1 MPVELRSP
9 WGLALLGLLAPL
21 VVLYIL
27 KVRRERKLVSST
39 WLWVEAQRDLMAK
52 SPFKRLIPQVP
63 LFLQALALILL
74 ALAFAQPASRG
85 GAIVGDHVAI
95 VVDASASM
103 GAPGGKKRRIDLAKQ
118 AAHDVIA
125 ALAPGADALIIES
138 GADARIASPLDR
150 DKRRLKAA
158 VDQIDARDVEGRL
171 GRAIALATDRL
182 RQLPGDKRLVVIT
195 DGALADPTALANVSL
210 PLDLVRVGQARDNS
224 AIVRVDVRDGKSPT
238 TRKDEVQAFA
248 SIAHYGASPR
258 EVFVTLRLRNVETPL
273 ASRKLTLTP
282 GKRAP
287 VVLAFEP
294 TPQDRDAGLVVEI
307 SPRDALAADDVAYS
321 RVPAGRRLPVVLAPS
336 SGNPWLRRALLADPD
351 VELSG
356 TDIAKLPA
364 ADVPPDALVVV
375 DGACP
380 ASLPGGDLLILN
392 PKPGRC
398 RTATITTPLK
408 APPITSWAQSDPRLR
423 FLTLDGVEVSS
434 ARKIEIEGPNDALVR
449 TRDGAIVSDISLPG
463 RTGTLLAFDVG
474 ESNWPLK
481 ASFVLFVRNIV
492 ELART
497 HRARGITGPA
507 RTGQPLRVRVP
518 PDVDKVKVVHPDDS
532 ESEVLAR
539 LGLAVVPEARRAGFY
554 FVSWEGTRPGS
565 VLVAANL
572 VSNAESDIR
581 DRPIEQGSSKVSVA
595 SATDVAD
602 AFTDWA
608 WLLAL
613 LALGFVVL
621 DAIWLT
627 RKPWVRAPKG
637 AAAPKRPERQVKGA
651 GA

>member
-1 MPVELRSP
+1 MPLELRSP

-39 WLWVEAQRDLMAK
+39 WLWSEAQRDLMAK

-63 LFLQALALILL
+63 LFLQAIALILL

-95 VVDASASM
+95 VIDASASM
-103 GAPGGKKRRIDLAKQ
+103 SASEGEGRRIDAAKK

-125 ALAPGADALIIES
+125 ALAPGADALIVES

-150 DKRRLKAA
+150 DKRRLAAA
-158 VDQIDARDVEGRL
+158 VDQLDARDVEGRL
-171 GRAIALATDRL
+171 GRAVALATDRL

-195 DGALADPTALANVSL
+195 DGALADPSAFATASL
-210 PLDLVRVGQARDNS
+210 PMDLIRVGSAKDNS
-224 AIVRVDVRDGKSPT
+224 AIVRVDVRDGKNRT
-238 TRKDEVQAFA
+238 TKRDEVQVFA
-248 SIAHYGASPR
+248 SVAHYGATPR

-273 ASRKLTLTP
+273 ASRKLTLSP
-282 GKRAP
+282 GQKAP

-294 TPQDRDAGLVVEI
+294 TPQDRDAGLIVEI
-307 SPRDALAADDVAYS
+307 SPRDALPADDVAFS

-336 SGNPWLRRALLADPD
+336 DGNPWVRRALLADPD
-351 VELSG
+351 VDLSG
-356 TDIAKLPA
+356 TDIEKLAA
-364 ADVPPDALVVV
+364 ADVPGDALVVV

-380 ASLPGGDLLILN
+380 AALPGGDLLVLN
-392 PKPGRC
+392 PKAGRC
-398 RTATITTPLK
+398 RTATITTTLK
-408 APPITSWAQSDPRLR
+408 GPPITSWATSDPRLR
-423 FLTLDGVEVSS
+423 FLTLDGVEI
-434 ARKIEIEGPNDALVR
+434 ATANKIEVEGPTDALVR
-449 TRDGAIVSDISLPG
+449 TRDGAIISDISLPG
-463 RTGTLLAFDVG
+463 RTGTLVAFDVG

-481 ASFVLFVRNIV
+481 ASFVLFMRNIV

-507 RTGQPLRVRVP
+507 RTGQPLRIRVP
-518 PDVDKVKVVHPDDS
+518 PDVSQVKVTHPDQK

-554 FVSWEGTRPGS
+554 FASWEGTRPGS

-572 VSNAESDIR
+572 VSAAESDIR
-581 DRPIEQGSSKVSVA
+581 ERTIEQGNAKVSVSAA
-595 SATDVAD
+595 SDVAD

-613 LALGFVVL
+613 LALAFVVA

-627 RKPWVRAPKG
+627 RKPWARAP
-637 AAAPKRPERQVKGA
+637 AVAEPPKRPERA
-651 GA
+651 AREAA

>member
-1 MPVELRSP
+1 MPLELRSP

-39 WLWVEAQRDLMAK
+39 WLWSEAQRDLMAK

-63 LFLQALALILL
+63 LFLQAIALILL

-95 VVDASASM
+95 VIDASASM
-103 GAPGGKKRRIDLAKQ
+103 SASEGEGRRIDAAKK

-125 ALAPGADALIIES
+125 ALAPGADALIVES

-150 DKRRLKAA
+150 DKRRLAAA
-158 VDQIDARDVEGRL
+158 VDQLDARDVEGRL
-171 GRAIALATDRL
+171 GRAVALATDRL

-195 DGALADPTALANVSL
+195 DGALADPSALATASL
-210 PLDLVRVGQARDNS
+210 PMDLIRVGSAKDNS
-224 AIVRVDVRDGKSPT
+224 AIVRVDVRDGKNRT
-238 TRKDEVQAFA
+238 TKRDEVQVFA
-248 SIAHYGASPR
+248 SVAHYGATPR

-273 ASRKLTLTP
+273 ASRKLTLSP
-282 GKRAP
+282 GQKAP

-294 TPQDRDAGLVVEI
+294 TPQDRDAGLIVEI
-307 SPRDALAADDVAYS
+307 SPRDALPADDMAFS

-336 SGNPWLRRALLADPD
+336 DGNPWVRRALLADPD
-351 VELSG
+351 VDLSG
-356 TDIAKLPA
+356 TDIEKLAA
-364 ADVPPDALVVV
+364 ADVPGDALVVV

-380 ASLPGGDLLILN
+380 AALPGGDLLVLN
-392 PKPGRC
+392 PKAGRC
-398 RTATITTPLK
+398 RTATITTTLK
-408 APPITSWAQSDPRLR
+408 GPPITSWATSDPRLR
-423 FLTLDGVEVSS
+423 FLTLDGVEI
-434 ARKIEIEGPNDALVR
+434 ATANKIEVEGPTDALVR
-449 TRDGAIVSDISLPG
+449 TRDGAIISDISLPG
-463 RTGTLLAFDVG
+463 RTGTLVAFDVG

-481 ASFVLFVRNIV
+481 ASFVLFMRNIV

-507 RTGQPLRVRVP
+507 RTGQPLRIRVP
-518 PDVDKVKVVHPDDS
+518 PDVSQVKVTHPDEK

-554 FVSWEGTRPGS
+554 FASWEGTRPGS

-572 VSNAESDIR
+572 VSAAESDIR
-581 DRPIEQGSSKVSVA
+581 ERTIEQGNAKVSVSAA
-595 SATDVAD
+595 SDVAD

-613 LALGFVVL
+613 LALAFVVA

-627 RKPWVRAPKG
+627 RKPWVRAP
-637 AAAPKRPERQVKGA
+637 AVVEPPKRPERA
-651 GA
+651 AREAA